1 MKEAYQPLPHEVALG
16 AERLAPHEIAA
27 ALVEPSLHQVIVYVA
42 NGVNPIYTMKGRPPQ
57 PPKVPQRPTRPEPRP
72 RPEGERVRRHP
83 SGGGHPRPSFLPE
96 EAELETV
103 LL

>member
-16 AERLAPHEIAA
+16 AERPAPHEIAA

-42 NGVNPIYTMKGRPPQ
+42 KGRPPQ
-57 PPKVPQRPTRPEPRP
+57 PPTVPQRPTRPEPRP

-96 EAELETV
+96 DVELETV